1 MKWHS
6 DIDQKK
12 DTIAWLRLRMG
23 KVTASELDSI
33 ISPLWK
39 IRDSKGFMSFVYH
52 KAAELF
58 RDYPI
63 FDGSSFAMQQGQ
75 EREDEA
81 LGYAGLQYGYRISK
95 MGFCETDDGRAGC
108 SPDGL
113 MEDRQIG
120 IELKCPEPHTHC
132 RYVCEGVVPNNYLA
146 QVHGSLYV
154 TGFPQWVFMSYCVG
168 MPPLHVVVKRDEA
181 ICDEIEKAIAKFHT
195 LLSEAM
201 EKLHSAEKAA

>member
-6 DIDQKK
+6 DIDQKS
-12 DTIAWLRLRMG
+12 IQWLRLRMG

-39 IRDSKGFMSFVYH
+39 IRDSEGFKTFVYR
-52 KAAELF
+52 KAAELY
-58 RDYPI
+58 RDAPI

-81 LGYAGLQYGYRISK
+81 LGYAGLQYGYRIAK
-95 MGFCETDDGRAGC
+95 MGFCESEDGRSGC

-113 MEDRQIG
+113 MEERKLG
-120 IELKCPEPHTHC
+120 IEIKCPEPHTHC
-132 RYVCEGVVPNNYLA
+132 RYVCEGVVPKDYLA
-146 QVHGSLYV
+146 QVHGSMFV

-168 MPPLHVVVKRDEA
+168 MPPLHIVVKRDET
-181 ICDEIEKAIAKFHT
+181 ICAKIGEAVDKFHVM
-195 LLSEAM
+195 LAEAM
-201 EKLHSAEKAA
+201 EKLQEADKAS